1 MKDMKNK
8 WLILA
13 SAVAALATS
22 SAMANT
28 ITPHSLV
35 TPVTVCVNPV
45 AVTWVYSADLSS
57 GELHPGDSF
66 TIFDFGDYVL
76 GSIYAPA
83 SWTAV
88 ATVVGSDPAGVPL
101 SPDNGEY
108 NLRFTYTGASIQ
120 ALGVTGLG
128 LFGADTTGDSIIV
141 DDWISRDHFI
151 GNPGVVGDGGVGT
164 LHRDEIIV
172 PITTCHSVPD
182 GGTTVLLLGAALS
195 GLSLLKRKL
204 AV

>member
-1 MKDMKNK
+1 MKDIKNK
-8 WLILA
+8 WLMLA
-13 SAVAALATS
+13 GAVAALATA
-22 SAMANT
+22 SATANT
-28 ITPHSLV
+28 ITPHTLV
-35 TPVTVCVNPV
+35 TPVNPDCLTQNPL
-45 AVTWVYSADLSS
+45 TWVYSADLSS
-57 GELHPGDSF
+57 GELHAGDSF

-108 NLRFTYTGASIQ
+108 NLRFTYTGAAIQ
-120 ALGVTGLG
+120 ALGVVGLG
-128 LFGADTTGDSIIV
+128 LFGAVTTGDSVIV

-164 LHRDEIIV
+164 IHRDEILV
-172 PITTCHSVPD
+172 PLSVPCPD

-195 GLSLLKRKL
+195 GLALLKRKL
-204 AV
+204 VA